1 MKFLQRFLHTITA
14 FVIVAAIP
22 TAVYAAALYNPLG
35 EVSVPVLIGRVIQAA
50 LGISG
55 SLALLMF
62 VWGGFLW
69 LTSSGEPGRIKKGQD
84 TLLWSTIGIAVIFGA
99 YAVVNFLITSASG
112 VTTSGA

>member
-1 MKFLQRFLHTITA
+1 MKCLQRFLHTIAA

-22 TAVYAAALYNPLG
+22 AAVHAAALYNPLG
-35 EVSVPVLIGRVIQAA
+35 EVSVPVLIGRIIQAA

-55 SLALLMF
+55 SIALLMF

-69 LTSSGEPGRIKKGQD
+69 LTSGGKPERIKSGQD
-84 TLLWSTIGIAVIFGA
+84 TLLWSAIGIAVIFGA
-99 YAVVNFLITSASG
+99 YAIVNFLITSASG